1 MVIQAKKSLGQ
12 NFLKN
17 KGVLERIVE
26 TGELSDADIVLEA
39 GPGEGALTEKLLQKG
54 CKVVAVEKDH
64 RLIDLL
70 KEKFE
75 KEIKSEKFN
84 LIEGDILE
92 FSPEKNGLTSG
103 KYKIIAN
110 IPYYITGL
118 FLRKFLETE
127 IQPSKIVVMVQKEI
141 ADRIVAKD
149 GKESILSISVKAY
162 GEPKV
167 IMKVSRGSFDPMPN
181 VDSAILEIS
190 DISENFFTQNGKKID
205 EKKFFEIVK
214 AGFAHK
220 RKILSANLK
229 EILGENL
236 PQIFAELNLS
246 PNARAEDLKIQD
258 WINLA
263 K

>member
-1 MVIQAKKSLGQ
+1 M
-12 NFLKN
+12 
-17 KGVLERIVE
+17 E
-26 TGELSDADIVLEA
+26 
-39 GPGEGALTEKLLQKG
+39 PGYL
-54 CKVVAVEKDH
+54 V
-64 RLIDLL
+64 
-70 KEKFE
+70 
-75 KEIKSEKFN
+75 
-84 LIEGDILE
+84 
-92 FSPEKNGLTSG
+92 
-103 KYKIIAN
+103 IAN